1 MNKATLVP
9 VHDNLVALSLHS
21 CYHDLSKA
29 WNTTHWYWLY
39 RVFFFLKWLIT
50 ILSLRAIT
58 LIRFVKQHDT
68 RVYSCFKHICKCII
82 SSILIWYIYSRVLL
96 KQTSIFPFQAHF
108 VGQRSIIRQ
117 QCFWICL
124 GLWIQFKLSYKLI
137 INLIIII
144 FIFFLFSTSL
154 PHLYVKV
161 LKRLMHDLS

>member
-9 VHDNLVALSLHS
+9 VYDNLVALSLCS

-39 RVFFFLKWLIT
+39 RGFFFLKWLIT

-108 VGQRSIIRQ
+108 VGQRSGSSV
-117 QCFWICL
+117 FGYVL
-124 GLWIQFKLSYKLI
+124 GRWIQFKLLLYKLI
-137 INLIIII
+137 INLIINI
-144 FIFFLFSTSL
+144 FIFFPFQYPSTPPVCKSFKET
-154 PHLYVKV
+154 YA
-161 LKRLMHDLS
+161 RF